1 MNAIPPTAGS
11 PSPGFARWLR
21 AHALPLA
28 IAFLAVLGA
37 AIAVWFLVL
46 DKAVGTYTVVRGDLL
61 QSVVAS
67 GQVITPQRASIAA
80 EITGRVTRV
89 PVAEGDTVR
98 RGQIL
103 IELDQADERA
113 ALDQAHA
120 ALAQA
125 DAKLRQ
131 LQQLAL
137 PAAEQAL
144 RQAQANLTQA
154 QRAWQRTRD
163 LVAQN
168 FVSHAQLDD
177 AQRNLDVSESQL
189 RAAELQV
196 ASQRPGG
203 SDFVVAQ
210 TARRSAETAITAAQA
225 KLDATVIRSPADGVL
240 IGRSVEPGDVAQ
252 AGKLLMVLAP
262 AGQTQIV
269 VNIDEKNLAKLAI
282 GQKALVSADA
292 FPREH
297 FPAELF
303 YLNPGVDPVR
313 GAIEAK
319 LRVSNPPAYLRQ
331 DMTVSVDIEVGVRR
345 NVLIAPADALREA
358 GSARPWVLAVRN
370 GRALRQPVTL
380 GMRGDAAVEILTGV
394 SAGDALIPVTNG
406 IVTAGQRV
414 RAVPLKGQTQ

>member
-1 MNAIPPTAGS
+1 MIS
-11 PSPGFARWLR
+11 LR
-21 AHALPLA
+21 RVAKLA
-28 IAFLAVLGA
+28 IALLVVLGTA
-37 AIAVWFLVL
+37 VAIWYIVL
-46 DKAVGTYTVVRGDLL
+46 AKAVGTYAVVQGDLL

-67 GQVITPQRASIAA
+67 GQVITPARASIAA
-80 EITGRVTRV
+80 EITGRVVSV

-103 IELDQADERA
+103 VELDQTDERA

-131 LQQLAL
+131 IQQTAL

-154 QRAWQRTRD
+154 ERSWQRTSD

-177 AQRNLDVSESQL
+177 AQRNLDVAQSQL

-196 ASQRPGG
+196 ASERPGG
-203 SDFVVAQ
+203 SDFLLAQ
-210 TARRSAETAITAAQA
+210 TARRAAETAIGAAQA
-225 KLDATVIRSPADGVL
+225 KLDSTVIRAPADGVL

-252 AGKLLMVLAP
+252 AGKALMVFAP
-262 AGQTQIV
+262 AGETQIV
-269 VNIDEKNLAKLAI
+269 VNIDEKNLGKLAI

-292 FPREH
+292 FPGES
-297 FPAELF
+297 FAAELF

-313 GAIEAK
+313 GAVEAK
-319 LRVSNPPAYLRQ
+319 LRVPQPPAYLRQ
-331 DMTVSVDIEVGVRR
+331 DMTVSVDIEVGMRR
-345 NVLIAPADALREA
+345 NVLIAPADAVHDA
-358 GSARPWVLAVRN
+358 GTAHPWVLVVRA

-380 GMRGDAAVEILTGV
+380 GMRGDAAIEIVTGL
-394 SAGDALIPVTNG
+394 SAGEALVPVTNG
-406 IVTAGQRV
+406 MVAAGQRV
-414 RAVPLKGQTQ
+414 RPAAIKRQAP

>member
-1 MNAIPPTAGS
+1 MNRPFRVLTP
-11 PSPGFARWLR
+11 
-21 AHALPLA
+21 A
-28 IAFLAVLGA
+28 IALAAVLGA
-37 AIAVWFLVL
+37 AIAVWYLVV
-46 DKAVGTYTVVRGDLL
+46 DKAVGTYTVVQGDLL

-67 GQVITPQRASIAA
+67 GQVITPARSSIAA
-80 EITGRVTRV
+80 EITGRVVSV

-103 IELDQADERA
+103 VELDQTDERA
-113 ALDQAHA
+113 ALAQAQA

-131 LQQLAL
+131 IQEYAL

-154 QRAWQRTRD
+154 QRSWQRTRD

-177 AQRNLDVSESQL
+177 AQRNLDVAQSQL
-189 RAAELQV
+189 HAAELQV
-196 ASQRPGG
+196 ASERPGG
-203 SDFVVAQ
+203 SDFLLAQ
-210 TARRSAETAITAAQA
+210 TARRAAETAIGAAQA
-225 KLDATVIRSPADGVL
+225 KLDATVIRAPADGVL

-252 AGKLLMVLAP
+252 AGKALMVLAP
-262 AGQTQIV
+262 AGETQIV
-269 VNIDEKNLAKLAI
+269 VNIDEKNLGKLAI

-292 FPREH
+292 FPRDS

-319 LRVSNPPAYLRQ
+319 LRVPHPPAYLRQ

-345 NVLIAPADALREA
+345 NVLIAPADAVHDA
-358 GSARPWVLAVRN
+358 GTAHPWVLAVRD
-370 GRALRQPVTL
+370 GRTVRQPVTL
-380 GMRGDAAVEILTGV
+380 GMRGDAAIEIVAGV
-394 SAGDALIPVTNG
+394 SAGDALVPVTNG
-406 IVTAGQRV
+406 MVVAGQRARPVPFGGRV
-414 RAVPLKGQTQ
+414 R